1 MDCSVAMKQINKV
14 VYSLITCL
22 GLLLIAVA
30 ARADDPG
37 RLMGQGVSFAA
48 GIGAEVSRG
57 DYGVNADAT
66 VVTVPLVLVVNPV
79 ESIDLNFEVPMVFL
93 SSRSGSGVVV
103 TQSGG
108 AGRRHGTEST
118 TTTTTTTTATVT
130 QSGLGDISLSAG
142 WTLLADSTTMPKIR
156 PTLYLKVPTG
166 DKDCGL
172 GTGTYEV
179 GPGLSVSKWLG
190 DVQLF
195 AEGAYILQ
203 NSTSTYE
210 GKNYVS
216 YSAGG
221 GVQISD
227 RLFASLYTKGTSA
240 KVDEGTAPVEGRL
253 KLNFQQSRRIAWE
266 VYALAGFTDASPDAG
281 GGLLLMYQ
289 F

>member
-1 MDCSVAMKQINKV
+1 
-14 VYSLITCL
+14 
-22 GLLLIAVA
+22 
-30 ARADDPG
+30 
-37 RLMGQGVSFAA
+37 
-48 GIGAEVSRG
+48 
-57 DYGVNADAT
+57 
-66 VVTVPLVLVVNPV
+66 
-79 ESIDLNFEVPMVFL
+79 
-93 SSRSGSGVVV
+93 
-103 TQSGG
+103 
-108 AGRRHGTEST
+108 
-118 TTTTTTTTATVT
+118 
-130 QSGLGDISLSAG
+130 
-142 WTLLADSTTMPKIR
+142 
-156 PTLYLKVPTG
+156 
-166 DKDCGL
+166 
-172 GTGTYEV
+172 
-179 GPGLSVSKWLG
+179 LG

-240 KVDEGTAPVEGRL
+240 KVDEGTASAEGRL

>member
-1 MDCSVAMKQINKV
+1 MDYSVAMKQINKV

-30 ARADDPG
+30 ARADDPEH
-37 RLMGQGVSFAA
+37 LMGQGVSFAA

-66 VVTVPLVLVVNPV
+66 VATVPLVVVVNPV

-118 TTTTTTTTATVT
+118 TSTTTTTTATVT
-130 QSGLGDISLSAG
+130 ESGLGDVSLSAG
-142 WTLLADSTTMPKIR
+142 WTILADSTTMPKIR

-166 DKDCGL
+166 DKDRGL

-240 KVDEGTAPVEGRL
+240 KVDEGTASAEGRL